1 MIRADVTN
9 RLQPAADPAL
19 RPALPTQEITDKLS
33 GLVAGQRLLAEIESL
48 MPNGTYRALIN
59 QRVVT
64 LALPFAAKSGDAIE
78 LEVAESDGKLTLA
91 VVPRGVADGNKSNDE
106 AAATS
111 LSRTGQLI
119 SNLLA
124 GARDLKG
131 GTMALPLNSNQP
143 LAAGPP
149 TSGRDLLPL
158 LEQAI
163 TQSGMFYESH
173 QADWIEGR
181 YSKAQLLQEPQG
193 KLPPQVP
200 AGQLGLASADT
211 PESMASP
218 GANSAQTASRPL
230 EAKGAASPLGQPSPA
245 AQSAQSA
252 QPSEALP
259 TPRTP
264 ELSPAAHG
272 SQAPQG
278 PQPSQSTPSS
288 QASQASE
295 TPQSTQ
301 PTQSS
306 SPSQPAQPIAQQAQ
320 VLVQQQLEA
329 FATQNFSWQGQV
341 WPGQEIEWQ
350 IEDPGRRRERAGD
363 DGAEQWQT
371 RLRLT
376 LPSLG
381 EVEAR
386 LHIQGKQITLA
397 LIASNAD
404 TRGLLR
410 GAAVDLRG
418 QLEQAGLDLSSIGI
432 AAPAAAP
439 MDAAQSD

>member
-9 RLQPAADPAL
+9 RLQAAADPAL

-78 LEVAESDGKLTLA
+78 LEVAETDGKLTLA
-91 VVPRGVADGNKSNDE
+91 VVPRGATDGNKGSDE

-131 GTMALPLNSNQP
+131 GTMALTLNSNQP

-218 GANSAQTASRPL
+218 STNSAQSASRPL
-230 EAKGAASPLGQPSPA
+230 EAKGAASQPGQPSPA
-245 AQSAQSA
+245 AQSV

-278 PQPSQSTPSS
+278 PQPSQSTHSS

-295 TPQSTQ
+295 SPQSAQ

-306 SPSQPAQPIAQQAQ
+306 PPSQPAQPIAQQAQ

-376 LPSLG
+376 LP
-381 EVEAR
+381 
-386 LHIQGKQITLA
+386 
-397 LIASNAD
+397 
-404 TRGLLR
+404 
-410 GAAVDLRG
+410 
-418 QLEQAGLDLSSIGI
+418 
-432 AAPAAAP
+432 
-439 MDAAQSD
+439 

>member
-9 RLQPAADPAL
+9 RLQPAADPSL

-91 VVPRGVADGNKSNDE
+91 VVPRGVADGNKSSDE

-218 GANSAQTASRPL
+218 GANSAQSASRPL
-230 EAKGAASPLGQPSPA
+230 EAKGAASQPGQISPA
-245 AQSAQSA
+245 AQSV
-252 QPSEALP
+252 QPSEALQ
-259 TPRTP
+259 T
-264 ELSPAAHG
+264 
-272 SQAPQG
+272 PQG
-278 PQPSQSTPSS
+278 PQPSQSTHSS

-295 TPQSTQ
+295 SPQSAQ

-306 SPSQPAQPIAQQAQ
+306 PPSQPAQPIAQQAQ
-320 VLVQQQLEA
+320 VMVQQQLEA

-386 LHIQGKQITLA
+386 LHIQGQQITLA

>member
-278 PQPSQSTPSS
+278 PNRLSRPPSS

>member
-91 VVPRGVADGNKSNDE
+91 VVPRGAADGNKSSDE

-218 GANSAQTASRPL
+218 GANSAQSASRPL
-230 EAKGAASPLGQPSPA
+230 EAKGAASQPGQISPA
-245 AQSAQSA
+245 AQSV
-252 QPSEALP
+252 QPSEALQ
-259 TPRTP
+259 T
-264 ELSPAAHG
+264 
-272 SQAPQG
+272 PQG
-278 PQPSQSTPSS
+278 PQPSQSTHSS

-295 TPQSTQ
+295 SPQSTQ

>member
-1 MIRADVTN
+1 MIRTDLAN
-9 RLQPAADPAL
+9 RLQPTADPAL
-19 RPALPTQEITDKLS
+19 RPAPPTQEITEKLS

-59 QRVVT
+59 QRAVT

-78 LEVAESDGKLTLA
+78 LEVAETDGKLTLA
-91 VVPRGVADGNKSNDE
+91 VVARTASDGDKSGGE

-124 GARDLKG
+124 GARDPKS

-143 LAAGPP
+143 IAAGPP
-149 TSGRDLLPL
+149 TTGRDLLPL

-173 QADWIEGR
+173 QAEWVEGR

-193 KLPPQVP
+193 KLAPQVP
-200 AGQLGLASADT
+200 ATQLGLPSAGT

-218 GANSAQTASRPL
+218 AADSAQSQSRTVDG
-230 EAKGAASPLGQPSPA
+230 KAASSQPGQPSP
-245 AQSAQSA
+245 SAQSA
-252 QPSEALP
+252 QPSEALR
-259 TPRTP
+259 TPRAP
-264 ELSPAAHG
+264 ELSPASHA
-272 SQAPQG
+272 SQAVQAPQ
-278 PQPSQSTPSS
+278 ST
-288 QASQASE
+288 Q

-301 PTQSS
+301 AFQSSESSQSAQPTQSS
-306 SPSQPAQPIAQQAQ
+306 QPSQPPQPIAQQAQ
-320 VLVQQQLEA
+320 ALVQQQLEA

-350 IEDPGRRRERAGD
+350 IDDPGHRREHTGGD
-363 DGAEQWQT
+363 SAERWQT

-386 LHIQGKQITLA
+386 LHIEGKQITLA
-397 LIASNAD
+397 MIATSAE
-404 TRGLLR
+404 TRELLR
-410 GAAVDLRG
+410 GAAIDLRG
-418 QLEQAGLDLSSIGI
+418 HLEQAGLALSSIGI
-432 AAPAAAP
+432 TAPAAAP
-439 MDAAQSD
+439 TDAGQAE

>member
-78 LEVAESDGKLTLA
+78 LEVAETDGKLTLA
-91 VVPRGVADGNKSNDE
+91 VVARAASDGNKGSDE

-143 LAAGPP
+143 LATGPP

-173 QADWIEGR
+173 QAEWVEGR

-193 KLPPQVP
+193 KLAPQVP
-200 AGQLGLASADT
+200 ATQLGLPSAGT
-211 PESMASP
+211 PEGMTSP
-218 GANSAQTASRPL
+218 AADSAQSQSRTVDG
-230 EAKGAASPLGQPSPA
+230 KGASSQPGQPSP
-245 AQSAQSA
+245 SPQSA
-252 QPSEALP
+252 QPSEALQ

-272 SQAPQG
+272 PQAPQG
-278 PQPSQSTPSS
+278 PQPSQSTHSS

-295 TPQSTQ
+295 SLQSAQ

-306 SPSQPAQPIAQQAQ
+306 PPSQPAQPIAQQAQ
-320 VLVQQQLEA
+320 VMVQQQLEA

-397 LIASNAD
+397 MIASQAD

-410 GAAVDLRG
+410 GAAIDLRG

-439 MDAAQSD
+439 TDA

>member
-9 RLQPAADPAL
+9 RLQPAADPSL

-78 LEVAESDGKLTLA
+78 LEVAETDGKLTLA
-91 VVPRGVADGNKSNDE
+91 VVPRGAADGNKGSDE

-124 GARDLKG
+124 GARDIKG

-143 LAAGPP
+143 IAAGPP
-149 TSGRDLLPL
+149 SSGRDLLPL

-173 QADWIEGR
+173 QADWSEGR
-181 YSKAQLLQEPQG
+181 YSKAQLRQEPQG

-218 GANSAQTASRPL
+218 GADSAQSVSRPL
-230 EAKGAASPLGQPSPA
+230 EAKGAASQPGQPSPA
-245 AQSAQSA
+245 AQSV

-264 ELSPAAHG
+264 ELSPATHG

-278 PQPSQSTPSS
+278 PQPSQSTHSS
-288 QASQASE
+288 QASQTSDS
-295 TPQSTQ
+295 PQSAQ

-306 SPSQPAQPIAQQAQ
+306 PPSQPAQPIAQQAQ

-410 GAAVDLRG
+410 SAAVDLRG

-439 MDAAQSD
+439 TDAA

>member
-19 RPALPTQEITDKLS
+19 RPTLPTQEITDKLS

-78 LEVAESDGKLTLA
+78 LEVAETDGKLTLA
-91 VVPRGVADGNKSNDE
+91 VVARAASDGDKSGGE

-200 AGQLGLASADT
+200 AGQLGLSSADT

-218 GANSAQTASRPL
+218 GADSAQNASRPL
-230 EAKGAASPLGQPSPA
+230 DAKGAASQPGQHSPA
-245 AQSAQSA
+245 AQSV
-252 QPSEALP
+252 QPSDALQ

-278 PQPSQSTPSS
+278 PQPSQSTHSS
-288 QASQASE
+288 QASQTSDS
-295 TPQSTQ
+295 PQSAQ

-306 SPSQPAQPIAQQAQ
+306 PPSQPAQPIAQQAQ

-341 WPGQEIEWQ
+341 WPGQDIEWQ
-350 IEDPGRRRERAGD
+350 IEDPGRRPERAGD

-397 LIASNAD
+397 MIASKAD

>member
-78 LEVAESDGKLTLA
+78 LEVAETDGKLTLA
-91 VVPRGVADGNKSNDE
+91 VVATPPPTATRAGDE

-193 KLPPQVP
+193 KLPRTGRFPN
-200 AGQLGLASADT
+200 SAK
-211 PESMASP
+211 SMP
-218 GANSAQTASRPL
+218 GCTSRANSSC
-230 EAKGAASPLGQPSPA
+230 
-245 AQSAQSA
+245 
-252 QPSEALP
+252 
-259 TPRTP
+259 
-264 ELSPAAHG
+264 
-272 SQAPQG
+272 
-278 PQPSQSTPSS
+278 
-288 QASQASE
+288 
-295 TPQSTQ
+295 
-301 PTQSS
+301 
-306 SPSQPAQPIAQQAQ
+306 
-320 VLVQQQLEA
+320 
-329 FATQNFSWQGQV
+329 
-341 WPGQEIEWQ
+341 
-350 IEDPGRRRERAGD
+350 
-363 DGAEQWQT
+363 
-371 RLRLT
+371 
-376 LPSLG
+376 
-381 EVEAR
+381 
-386 LHIQGKQITLA
+386 
-397 LIASNAD
+397 
-404 TRGLLR
+404 
-410 GAAVDLRG
+410 
-418 QLEQAGLDLSSIGI
+418 
-432 AAPAAAP
+432 
-439 MDAAQSD
+439 

>member
-91 VVPRGVADGNKSNDE
+91 VVPRGAADGNKSSDE

-111 LSRTGQLI
+111 LSRTGRLI

-218 GANSAQTASRPL
+218 GANGAQSASRPL
-230 EAKGAASPLGQPSPA
+230 EAKGAASPPGQPSPA
-245 AQSAQSA
+245 AQSA

-259 TPRTP
+259 TPRTS

-278 PQPSQSTPSS
+278 PQPSPSTPSS

>member
-19 RPALPTQEITDKLS
+19 RAALPTQEITDKLS

-64 LALPFAAKSGDAIE
+64 LALPFTAKSGDAIE
-78 LEVAESDGKLTLA
+78 LEVAETDGKLTLA
-91 VVPRGVADGNKSNDE
+91 VVPRAAADGNKGSDE

-124 GARDLKG
+124 GARDIKG

-143 LAAGPP
+143 LAASPP
-149 TSGRDLLPL
+149 SSGRDLLPL

-193 KLPPQVP
+193 KLAPQVP
-200 AGQLGLASADT
+200 ASQLGLPSAGA
-211 PESMASP
+211 PEGMASP
-218 GANSAQTASRPL
+218 ATDSAQGQNRPL
-230 EAKGAASPLGQPSPA
+230 ERQSSTHQPGQPSPA
-245 AQSAQSA
+245 TQSA
-252 QPSEALP
+252 QPSEAFQM
-259 TPRTP
+259 PRTLD
-264 ELSPAAHG
+264 LSPASHA
-272 SQAPQG
+272 SQTAQAPQTN
-278 PQPSQSTPSS
+278 QTFESSESSQS
-288 QASQASE
+288 A
-295 TPQSTQ
+295 Q

-306 SPSQPAQPIAQQAQ
+306 QPSQPTQPIAPSAQA
-320 VLVQQQLEA
+320 LVQQQLEA

-350 IEDPGRRRERAGD
+350 IEDPGNRREHTGGD
-363 DGAEQWQT
+363 SAERWQT

-386 LHIQGKQITLA
+386 LLIEGKQITLA
-397 LIASNAD
+397 MIATSAE

-410 GAAVDLRG
+410 GAAIDLRG

-432 AAPAAAP
+432 AAPAVAP
-439 MDAAQSD
+439 TDAEQAE

>member
-78 LEVAESDGKLTLA
+78 LEVAETDGKLTLA
-91 VVPRGVADGNKSNDE
+91 VVARAASDGDKSGGE

-143 LAAGPP
+143 LATGPP

-173 QADWIEGR
+173 QAEWVEGR

-193 KLPPQVP
+193 KLAPQVP
-200 AGQLGLASADT
+200 ATQLGLPSAGT
-211 PESMASP
+211 PEGM
-218 GANSAQTASRPL
+218 T
-230 EAKGAASPLGQPSPA
+230 SPA
-245 AQSAQSA
+245 ADSAQS
-252 QPSEALP
+252 QS
-259 TPRTP
+259 RTVDGKG
-264 ELSPAAHG
+264 PAA
-272 SQAPQG
+272 SRASPPRAPNRLSLPKPCRRLG
-278 PQPSQSTPSS
+278 LPSFLPLLTDRRRLKVPNRLSRPTLLKPRKPPSRCS
-288 QASQASE
+288 PPSPRSRRRL
-295 TPQSTQ
+295 PS
-301 PTQSS
+301 PP
-306 SPSQPAQPIAQQAQ
+306 SPSP
-320 VLVQQQLEA
+320 
-329 FATQNFSWQGQV
+329 S
-341 WPGQEIEWQ
+341 
-350 IEDPGRRRERAGD
+350 RR
-363 DGAEQWQT
+363 
-371 RLRLT
+371 
-376 LPSLG
+376 
-381 EVEAR
+381 
-386 LHIQGKQITLA
+386 K
-397 LIASNAD
+397 
-404 TRGLLR
+404 
-410 GAAVDLRG
+410 
-418 QLEQAGLDLSSIGI
+418 
-432 AAPAAAP
+432 
-439 MDAAQSD
+439 